1 MHSLSINETM
11 LIIFPSAYHAASQQN
26 KINLRHRLPFR
37 SGKKKKKR
45 GQILLS
51 CLCLK
56 IQKKTKWSI
65 WFPEQK
71 PGLFGKV
78 STDLLQKKGGWN
90 EDLDQ

>member
-37 SGKKKKKR
+37 SGKKKKTR